1 MKKYMKTKATFHSK
15 DKIQTYL
22 ESECIIQQETRRLIN
37 TKLTNFESCNILSIK
52 AIKFKKHHENTSS
65 KNK

>member
-1 MKKYMKTKATFHSK
+1 MKTTFHFK
-15 DKIQTYL
+15 DEIQTYL
-22 ESECIIQQETRRLIN
+22 ESECIKQKQTRRLMN

-65 KNK
+65 

>member
-1 MKKYMKTKATFHSK
+1 MIQTFHFK
-15 DKIQTYL
+15 DEIQTYL
-22 ESECIIQQETRRLIN
+22 ESECIKQKQTRRLMN

-65 KNK
+65 

>member
-1 MKKYMKTKATFHSK
+1 MKTTYHFK
-15 DKIQTYL
+15 DEIQTYL
-22 ESECIIQQETRRLIN
+22 ESECIIQKETRRLMN

-52 AIKFKKHHENTSS
+52 SIKFKKHHENTSS